1 MEHAQEQDGNNQSQP
16 LNTTSDIVSG
26 AAHEVAA
33 ALKQTAS
40 ETAEAAINSGADR
53 MTGLGRA
60 VHGAAD
66 ELGRELPGIGDYIHA
81 AANRLED
88 AGSGLREQSLDD
100 MYRSVNRFVRRKP
113 AIAFVGLRFGGLIVS
128 RLVKTSQ

>member
-1 MEHAQEQDGNNQSQP
+1 MEHAQEQGGNNQSQS
-16 LNTTSDIVSG
+16 LNTTSDFVSG
-26 AAHEVAA
+26 VANEIAA

-40 ETAEAAINSGADR
+40 ETAEAAITSGAER

-66 ELGRELPGIGDYIHA
+66 ELGRELPAIGDYIHA
-81 AANRLED
+81 AANRLEN
-88 AGSGLREQSLDD
+88 AGSGLRDQRLED
-100 MYRSVNRFVRRKP
+100 MYGSLSRFVRREP
-113 AIAFVGLRFGGLIVS
+113 AIAFVGLMFAGLIVS